1 MFSMFPNHSVPEEF
15 VMTTTFGT
23 SHGPTQPLIVNW
35 TGLSSPR
42 FRHSFFSHSTGT
54 PRQPT
59 LRIAATAT
67 LADRNLTDHE
77 AFRLHWVV
85 PVRVHP
91 SEPRGSNLVALR
103 MNANSEVT

>member
-1 MFSMFPNHSVPEEF
+1 MFPSHSVPEEF

-23 SHGPTQPLIVNW
+23 SRGPTQPLIVNW
-35 TGLSSPR
+35 TGLSIPR

-77 AFRLHWVV
+77 AFRLNGVV
-85 PVRVHP
+85 PVRVHL
-91 SEPRGSNLVALR
+91 SEPRGSNLVKLR